1 MPRRGED
8 AKCRRTQPRSTTAA
22 PAPRR
27 VPVTTARVLPVILA
41 GGAGTRLWPLSRE
54 RHPKQFLPL
63 TGERTML
70 QQTLDR
76 LRGLGGEAPVIVCH
90 HDHRFTVAEQC
101 RELSVEPSAVILE
114 PVGRNTAPAL
124 ALAALQAA
132 EDDPVLLA
140 LPADG
145 HIGNASAFH
154 AAVRRA
160 MPLAAAGDVVAF
172 GVPPDRAETGYGY
185 IQVGAPLDV
194 EGDTAVAA
202 AKIAAFTEKPS
213 RQMAEGYL
221 AAGGYCWN
229 SGMFAVRAS
238 VYLEELR
245 TFRPAIDAACAA
257 AVAAQ
262 TKDLDFHRPGSA
274 FADSPADSIDYAVME
289 HTRRGVV
296 VVPAQMQWSDV
307 GSWRTL
313 AEVLPADAEGNT
325 TSGDVVAVATRNSH
339 LVAQGRLIAAI
350 GVEDLVVV
358 ETADAVLVASQAHA
372 AEVKTVVERLRTAGR
387 PEHRDHAIVY
397 RPWGQAETFA
407 GGRDAGYLV
416 KRITVRPGEALSL
429 QSHRHRAEHWVVVR
443 GEATVQRGEETF
455 ILAED
460 ESTYIPAGARHRLSN
475 RGPAQLDLIEVQ
487 VGPLLTED
495 DIVRYDDRYGRDSDA
510 GSLA

>member
-1 MPRRGED
+1 M
-8 AKCRRTQPRSTTAA
+8 TTE
-22 PAPRR
+22 
-27 VPVTTARVLPVILA
+27 RVLPVILA

-54 RHPKQFLPL
+54 RYPKQFLPL
-63 TGERTML
+63 TGDRTLL
-70 QQTLDR
+70 QQTLGR
-76 LRGLGGEAPVIVCH
+76 LSGLAAAPPVIVCH
-90 HDHRFTVAEQC
+90 HDHRFIVAEQC
-101 RELSVEPSAVILE
+101 RELGAAPGAVVLE
-114 PVGRNTAPAL
+114 PVARNTAPAL
-124 ALAALQAA
+124 ALAALRAVD

-145 HIGNASAFH
+145 HIGNASAFQ
-154 AAVRRA
+154 AAVRGA
-160 MPLAAAGDVVAF
+160 APLAAAGSVVAF

-185 IQVGAPLDV
+185 IEAGTALEV
-194 EGDTAVAA
+194 EDDAAGVVAA
-202 AKIAAFTEKPS
+202 RVAAFKEKPS
-213 RQMAEGYL
+213 RTVAEGYL
-221 AAGGYCWN
+221 AAGGYYWN

-245 TFRPAIDAACAA
+245 TFRPAIHAACVA
-257 AVAAQ
+257 AVAAE
-262 TKDLDFHRPGSA
+262 TKDLDFHRPGSV

-296 VVPAQMQWSDV
+296 VVPAQLQWSDV

-325 TSGDVVAVATRNSH
+325 ASGDVVAVATRNSH
-339 LVAQGRLIAAI
+339 LAAHGRLVAAI

-358 ETADAVLVASQAHA
+358 ETADVVLVASKAHA
-372 AEVKTVVERLRTAGR
+372 AEVKAVVERLRAAGR
-387 PEHRDHAIVY
+387 SEHRDHATVY

-416 KRITVRPGEALSL
+416 KRITVQPGEALSL

-455 ILAED
+455 VLAAD
-460 ESTYIPAGARHRLSN
+460 ESTYIPAGARHRISN
-475 RGPAQLDLIEVQ
+475 RGPARLDVIEVQ

-510 GSLA
+510 GALA

>member
-1 MPRRGED
+1 MTIE
-8 AKCRRTQPRSTTAA
+8 
-22 PAPRR
+22 
-27 VPVTTARVLPVILA
+27 RVLPVVLA

-54 RHPKQFLPL
+54 AYPKQFLPL
-63 TGERTML
+63 LGEQTLL
-70 QQTLDR
+70 QQTLCR
-76 LRGLGGEAPVIVCH
+76 LSGLAAAPPAIVCH
-90 HDHRFTVAEQC
+90 HDHRFIVAEQC
-101 RELSVEPSAVILE
+101 RELGVAPSAVVLE
-114 PVGRNTAPAL
+114 PAARNTAPAL
-124 ALAALQAA
+124 ALAALRAVD

-145 HIGNASAFH
+145 HIGNASAFQ
-154 AAVRRA
+154 AAVRCA
-160 MPLAAAGDVVAF
+160 VPLAAAGNVVAF

-185 IQVGAPLDV
+185 IQAGAALEV
-194 EGDTAVAA
+194 EGDAAVAA

-213 RQMAEGYL
+213 REVAEGYL
-221 AAGGYCWN
+221 AAGGYYWN

-245 TFRPAIDAACAA
+245 RFRPAIHAACVA

-274 FADSPADSIDYAVME
+274 FAASPADSIDYAVME
-289 HTRRGVV
+289 HTKRGVV

-313 AEVLPADAEGNT
+313 TEVLPADAEGNT

-339 LVAQGRLIAAI
+339 LAAQRRLVAAI

-358 ETADAVLVASQAHA
+358 ETADVVLVASKAHA
-372 AEVKTVVERLRTAGR
+372 AEVKAVVERLRAAGR
-387 PEHRDHAIVY
+387 SEHRDHATVY

-416 KRITVRPGEALSL
+416 KRITVQPGEALSL
-429 QSHRHRAEHWVVVR
+429 QSHRHRAEHWVVVC

-455 ILAED
+455 VLAAD

-475 RGPAQLDLIEVQ
+475 RGPARLDVIEVQ
-487 VGPLLTED
+487 VGPLLTEN

-510 GSLA
+510 GALA